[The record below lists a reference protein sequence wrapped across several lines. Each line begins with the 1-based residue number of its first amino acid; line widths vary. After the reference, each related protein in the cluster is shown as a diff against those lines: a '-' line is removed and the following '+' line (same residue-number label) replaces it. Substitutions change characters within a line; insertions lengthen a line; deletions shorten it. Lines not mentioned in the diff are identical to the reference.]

1 MTLRQIFMD
10 GLEDAKTAFNKGDYV
25 EASDVLLRIHEQ
37 LREPSNRKDQGLP
50 EESPEVPEVPEVF
63 RRQAG

>member
-1 MTLRQIFMD
+1 MALRQTFMD

-37 LREPSNRKDQGLP
+37 LRVPSNRKDQGLP
-50 EESPEVPEVPEVF
+50 GEPPEVPEVF
-63 RRQAG
+63 RKQAG

>member
-25 EASDVLLRIHEQ
+25 EASDVLARLHEQ
-37 LREPSNRKDQGLP
+37 LRLPSNWKEQGLP
-50 EESPEVPEVPEVF
+50 GEPPEVPEVF
-63 RRQAG
+63 RKQAG